1 MPRRRNDCA
10 ALFLKQFRF
19 RNTLRSFSR
28 YPGLVTH
35 VIYPIDLTNFMKKE
49 LAFYYQPMIIF
60 WLFSFFIFITL
71 TPTLADS
78 GTYRLRAGDT
88 IEISIDGASEMRQ
101 NFVLDLDGQI
111 SVPLV
116 GVVKSEG
123 LTIGELRDK
132 LQQILPRDIAVNM
145 VDYSPV
151 YINGDVV
158 KPGEQRFRP
167 NMTVR
172 QAVALAGGYEVMR
185 YHLVDP
191 IIQSADLGADY
202 ETLWTEQAREQ
213 ARLARLK
220 AELNNED
227 QLGAGPAES
236 PPISNRLQSD
246 IVNNESQ
253 QLALWHSNFD
263 KEMASLTRAIK
274 SATDQLAELVESRD
288 KEKEGEA
295 ADAEELQRL
304 SAFNKQG
311 DVTSNQVVDARRA
324 MLLSSTRVLQTEERI
339 IQITREREGY
349 VRQIEKFR
357 DEGRSAILKEIED
370 SQLRLAA
377 TNARIAAAA
386 DKMVYTSTMR
396 SQLPLSKLGGPSV
409 TIIRGDHGNRSK
421 TEASE
426 DSVLEPGDVIEISI
440 VPKTKLIDTAAP
452 AAAVAPPAPSP
463 APAAQG
469 APGLTPPAAAAAAPA
484 VAVAPPAPSPAPA
497 AQGAPGLTP
506 PAAAAAAPAVA
517 VAPPAPSPA
526 PAAPGAPGL
535 TPPPATAA
543 APAEAVAPPA
553 PSPAPAA
560 PAVRALMPGQ
570 APAKLAPV
578 APTASPVAVA
588 PSASPT
594 RGLALPPAASAA
606 LSQIPANPPAPLGTT
621 SGRPRP
627 VVKAKSNVKHHKT
640 TGDLF

>member
-10 ALFLKQFRF
+10 ALSPKQFKF
-19 RNTLRSFSR
+19 RNKLPSFSKHS
-28 YPGLVTH
+28 GFASH
-35 VIYPIDLTNFMKKE
+35 VIYQRHVTKLRNNG
-49 LAFYYQPMIIF
+49 LSRYYCPMIIF
-60 WLFSFFIFITL
+60 LLFNVLILIATM
-71 TPTLADS
+71 PTLADS
-78 GTYRLRAGDT
+78 GAYRLRAGDT
-88 IEISIDGASEMRQ
+88 IEISISGTSEMRQ
-101 NFVLDLDGQI
+101 TFVLDLDGQI

-116 GVVKSEG
+116 GVIKAEG
-123 LTIGELRDK
+123 STIGEFRDK

-236 PPISNRLQSD
+236 APISNRLQND

-288 KEKEGEA
+288 KEIEGEA

-311 DVTSNQVVDARRA
+311 DVTSNRVVDARRA

-349 VRQIEKFR
+349 IRQIEKFR

-377 TNARIAAAA
+377 TNARIAATA

-409 TIIRGDHGNRSK
+409 TIIRGDRGNRSK

-426 DSVLEPGDVIEISI
+426 EFGFGTRRRHRDRGS
-440 VPKTKLIDTAAP
+440 T
-452 AAAVAPPAPSP
+452 
-463 APAAQG
+463 
-469 APGLTPPAAAAAAPA
+469 
-484 VAVAPPAPSPAPA
+484 
-497 AQGAPGLTP
+497 
-506 PAAAAAAPAVA
+506 
-517 VAPPAPSPA
+517 
-526 PAAPGAPGL
+526 
-535 TPPPATAA
+535 
-543 APAEAVAPPA
+543 
-553 PSPAPAA
+553 
-560 PAVRALMPGQ
+560 RGQ
-570 APAKLAPV
+570 ADRHGGSRSGGRAC
-578 APTASPVAVA
+578 ASIARASGSGSPWTNVDRGG
-588 PSASPT
+588 PSGPRGGRRASGSIACAGGSRRPWT
-594 RGLALPPAASAA
+594 DPRRGRSGSRGSGRANSSNACASGSGSPRIDARPSSRKA
-606 LSQIPANPPAPLGTT
+606 RACRPDRSAGGGRTVGFPGT
-621 SGRPRP
+621 SGSDARPRTP
-627 VVKAKSNVKHHKT
+627 GRSERRIQPESSEFAGSSTDDHRATETSCKGKESRKATQDDRGHILSITEFKN
-640 TGDLF
+640 G

>member
-10 ALFLKQFRF
+10 ALSPKQFKF
-19 RNTLRSFSR
+19 RNKLPSFSKHS
-28 YPGLVTH
+28 GFASH
-35 VIYPIDLTNFMKKE
+35 VIYQRHVTKLRNNG
-49 LAFYYQPMIIF
+49 LSCYYCPMIIF
-60 WLFSFFIFITL
+60 LLFNVLILIATM
-71 TPTLADS
+71 PTLADS
-78 GTYRLRAGDT
+78 GAYRLRAGDT
-88 IEISIDGASEMRQ
+88 IEISISGTSEMRQ
-101 NFVLDLDGQI
+101 TFVLDLDGQI

-116 GVVKSEG
+116 GVIKAEG
-123 LTIGELRDK
+123 STIGEFRDK

-236 PPISNRLQSD
+236 APISNRLQND

-274 SATDQLAELVESRD
+274 SATDQLAELVELRD
-288 KEKEGEA
+288 KEIEGEA

-311 DVTSNQVVDARRA
+311 DVTSNRVVDARRA

-349 VRQIEKFR
+349 IRQIEKFR

-377 TNARIAAAA
+377 TNARIAATA

-409 TIIRGDHGNRSK
+409 TIIRGDRGNRSK

-426 DSVLEPGDVIEISI
+426 DLVLEPGDVIEIAV
-440 VPKTKLIDTAAP
+440 VPEAKLIDTAAP
-452 AAAVAPPAPSP
+452 AAAVAPAPPSP

-469 APGLTPPAAAAAAPA
+469 APGLTSTAAAPAAPAGAVAPPAPLPAPAAPGAPGLTPAAAAAAPA
-484 VAVAPPAPSPAPA
+484 VAVAPTAP
-497 AQGAPGLTP
+497 T
-506 PAAAAAAPAVA
+506 
-517 VAPPAPSPA
+517 
-526 PAAPGAPGL
+526 
-535 TPPPATAA
+535 
-543 APAEAVAPPA
+543 
-553 PSPAPAA
+553 PAPAA
-560 PAVRALMPGQ
+560 PAVPALMPGQ
-570 APAKLAPV
+570 APAKLAPA
-578 APTASPVAVA
+578 APTAPPVAVA
-588 PSASPT
+588 PSASLAPAAPT
-594 RGLALPPAASAA
+594 RGLALPAEASAA
-606 LSQIPANPPAPLGTT
+606 SSQSPANSPALLRTT
-621 SGRPRP
+621 TGRPRP
-627 VVKAKSNVKHHKT
+627 VVKAKSHVKQHRT
-640 TGDLF
+640 TGDIF

>member
-1 MPRRRNDCA
+1 
-10 ALFLKQFRF
+10 
-19 RNTLRSFSR
+19 
-28 YPGLVTH
+28 
-35 VIYPIDLTNFMKKE
+35 MKKE
-49 LAFYYQPMIIF
+49 LVLYCQPMIVF
-60 WLFSFFIFITL
+60 WLFNFFILVAI

-78 GTYRLRAGDT
+78 GKYRLRAGDT
-88 IEISIDGASEMRQ
+88 IEISIAGSSEMRQ
-101 NFVLDLDGQI
+101 TFVLDLDGQI

-116 GVVKSEG
+116 GVIKAEG
-123 LTIGELRDK
+123 STIGEFRDK

-158 KPGEQRFRP
+158 KPGELRFRP

-191 IIQSADLGADY
+191 VIQSADLGADY

-220 AELNNED
+220 AELNNDD
-227 QLGAGPAES
+227 QLDAGPAES

-253 QLALWHSNFD
+253 QLALWHTNFD
-263 KEMASLTRAIK
+263 KEMASLSRAIK
-274 SATDQLAELVESRD
+274 SATDQLAELAESRD

-311 DVTSNQVVDARRA
+311 DVTSNRVVDARRA

-409 TIIRGDHGNRSK
+409 TIIRGDRGNRAK

-452 AAAVAPPAPSP
+452 AAAVAPAPPSP

-469 APGLTPPAAAAAAPA
+469 AAGLTPPAAAAAAPA
-484 VAVAPPAPSPAPA
+484 VVAAPS
-497 AQGAPGLTP
+497 
-506 PAAAAAAPAVA
+506 
-517 VAPPAPSPA
+517 APSPA

-535 TPPPATAA
+535 TPPAATAA
-543 APAEAVAPPA
+543 AVAPPA
-553 PSPAPAA
+553 PSPTPAAQGAAGLTPPAAAAAAPAVGVAPTAPTPAPAA
-560 PAVRALMPGQ
+560 PAVPALMPGQ
-570 APAKLAPV
+570 APAKLAPAASTAPPVV
-578 APTASPVAVA
+578 AA
-588 PSASPT
+588 PSASLAPAAPT
-594 RGLALPPAASAA
+594 RSLALPAEASAA
-606 LSQIPANPPAPLGTT
+606 SRQNPANPPALLGTT
-621 SGRPRP
+621 TGRPRP
-627 VVKAKSNVKHHKT
+627 IVKAKSHVKQQKT
-640 TGDLF
+640 TGGATDNIFTPDPLHADRVPSVRQ